1 MDTDE
6 QIRMYNM
13 TDYYIGLGLALS
25 SSGFIGAS
33 FIIKKKALVQI
44 SLGSGRR
51 AANGGYGYLTNWLW
65 WFGLSMMAFGEVF
78 NFAAYAFA
86 PASVVTPLGAISV
99 IVAAILS
106 SKYLNEQLNL
116 LAKIGCFMCII
127 GSTVIVIHS
136 PKEEEINNLEDLLQK
151 LTEPGFIIYTSIML
165 IIITSIY
172 FYFGPRYGS
181 SNVIVYVIMCSTS
194 GSLTV
199 MWCKGLGLAIRE
211 TIAGMF
217 LRIITI
223 TQFLCF
229 CLVFVIIGQSEFSN
243 WLTYMF
249 IVLLI
254 AFVCIQM
261 NYLNKALDTFN
272 TGVVTPVYYVMFT
285 SLVITASTILFKEWE
300 HLKLNDI
307 IGIICGFLIT
317 VIAIFMLNTFRDVD
331 MSRSHFAWRS
341 RQPVVRKTTFEKI
354 TQTSSLME
362 NNAQYGTRNV

>member
-1 MDTDE
+1 MPDKD
-6 QIRMYNM
+6 QGNVNYSM

-33 FIIKKKALVQI
+33 FIIKKKALI
-44 SLGSGRR
+44 HLSLGSGRR

-65 WFGLSMMAFGEVF
+65 WCGLSMMAVGEIF

-99 IVAAILS
+99 IVSAILS

-127 GSTVIVIHS
+127 GSTVMVIHS
-136 PKEEEINNLEDLLQK
+136 PKEESIDNMAVLLEK

-165 IIITSIY
+165 LIIASIF

-181 SNVIVYVIMCSTS
+181 SNVIVYVTMCSAA

-199 MWCKGLGLAIRE
+199 MWVKGLGLAIRE
-211 TIAGMF
+211 TI
-217 LRIITI
+217 T
-223 TQFLCF
+223 
-229 CLVFVIIGQSEFSN
+229 GQSEFSN
-243 WLTYMF
+243 WLTYVF
-249 IVLLI
+249 IVLLV
-254 AFVCIQM
+254 AFVSIQM

-285 SLVITASTILFKEWE
+285 SLVITASAILFKEWDN
-300 HLKLNDI
+300 LYLNDI

-317 VIAIFMLNTFRDVD
+317 VTAIFMLNSFRDVD
-331 MSRSHFAWRS
+331 MSRSQFGWRI
-341 RQPVVRKTTFEKI
+341 RQPIMRKATVEEI
-354 TQTSSLME
+354 AQTSSLIK
-362 NNAQYGTRNV
+362 NNTQYGTRHV

>member
-211 TIAGMF
+211 TIAG
-217 LRIITI
+217 
-223 TQFLCF
+223 
-229 CLVFVIIGQSEFSN
+229 QSEFSN

>member
-1 MDTDE
+1 MDKEE
-6 QIRMYNM
+6 QIRLYNL
-13 TDYYIGLGLALS
+13 TDYYVGLGLALF

-44 SLGSGRR
+44 SLGNGRR
-51 AANGGYGYLTNWLW
+51 AAHGGYGYLKNWLW
-65 WFGLSMMAFGEVF
+65 WFGLSLMAFGEIF

-86 PASVVTPLGAISV
+86 PASMVTPLGAISV

-136 PKEEEINNLEDLLQK
+136 PKEEEVDNLEDLLQK
-151 LTEPGFIIYTSIML
+151 LTEPSFIVYTSIML
-165 IIITSIY
+165 LIIASIF
-172 FYFGPRYGS
+172 FYFGPLYGS

-211 TIAGMF
+211 TIS
-217 LRIITI
+217 
-223 TQFLCF
+223 
-229 CLVFVIIGQSEFSN
+229 GQSEFTN

-254 AFVCIQM
+254 TFVSIQM

-272 TGVVTPVYYVMFT
+272 TIVVTPVYYVTFT
-285 SLVITASTILFKEWE
+285 TLVITASAILFKEWE
-300 HLKLNDI
+300 HLQINDI

-317 VIAIFMLNTFRDVD
+317 VTAIFMLNTFRDVD
-331 MSRSHFAWRS
+331 MSRSNFAWRT
-341 RQPVVRKTTFEKI
+341 RQPILRKTTIEEI
-354 TQTSSLME
+354 AQTSSLIK
-362 NNAQYGTRNV
+362 NNAQYGSRDV

>member
-1 MDTDE
+1 MDKDE
-6 QIRMYNM
+6 PIRLYDM

-51 AANGGYGYLTNWLW
+51 AANGGYGYLNNWLW

-86 PASVVTPLGAISV
+86 PASVVTPLGALSV

-127 GSTVIVIHS
+127 GSTVMVIHS
-136 PKEEEINNLEDLLQK
+136 PKEETVDSLEDLLQK

-165 IIITSIY
+165 IIIFSIF

-211 TIAGMF
+211 TIAG
-217 LRIITI
+217 T
-223 TQFLCF
+223 
-229 CLVFVIIGQSEFSN
+229 SEFTN

-254 AFVCIQM
+254 TFVCIQM

-272 TGVVTPVYYVMFT
+272 TSVVTPVYYVMFT
-285 SLVITASTILFKEWE
+285 TLVITASAILFKEWE
-300 HLKLNDI
+300 HLQLNDI

-317 VIAIFMLNTFRDVD
+317 VTAIFMLNTFRDVD
-331 MSRSHFAWRS
+331 MSRSHFAWRT
-341 RQPVVRKTTFEKI
+341 RQPITRKSTIEEHA
-354 TQTSSLME
+354 QTSALIK
-362 NNAQYGTRNV
+362 NNTQYGTRNV